1 MTKSFLPFLLFLV
14 LIGFTQT
21 VSAQNSDWWQAIGN
35 QAPGLLRNQQVNI
48 EARNGFYFKTDL
60 SVLQRLVQV
69 KKDGVFSLEIPDPKG
84 KKWTF
89 LLEDYEMMEA
99 PLQAKYPAIRTYQG
113 YAKGQP
119 TYRIHLTITAD
130 AWFAS
135 ISNGSQRWFVDPFA
149 RPNDALYQ
157 VYYQEDCLEDN
168 LMSCQVEAART
179 PAEEMTQLRATNEKI
194 EGTLRTFRLAVSASY
209 SYYDFFNSSREQTM
223 AAIISTVNRVNM
235 VFERDLAIRLVL
247 VANNDSLIVTDAN
260 SELFSRSSLA
270 GEDNQGFTDDII
282 GSENYDIG
290 HVFIG
295 NGGGGAVDLLG
306 SVCNNNF
313 KARGYVGLP
322 RPQGDVFDID
332 YVAHEIGHQFGANHT
347 FNGLDGGCFSQ
358 RTLRTS
364 FEPGAGTTIM
374 SYAGICGLDNITP
387 NTNDYFH
394 GGSIVEMNQFLTG
407 QNRQVCLEGI
417 SLQNQ
422 APQIVLEQ
430 DLLFIPTLT
439 PFELSAKVTDPE
451 NDQLTYNWEQID
463 AGNGA
468 SLGTYGSGNGPLF
481 RSYPPGN
488 TPTRVFPRLEDLL
501 ANDFQKPELLPNA
514 SRELNFQLTVRDNHP
529 NGGGLTWDRV
539 TYFVDGAAGPF
550 RLDNPG
556 TLIAGSNTVFRWDV
570 ANTNIAPV
578 NVDSVDLYLSTDGGL
593 NFDQPLGRFVND
605 GFAVALIPND
615 IATDSARFKL
625 KAVDNIF
632 FDVSD
637 LNNQIRPASPGDAF
651 ISLIEIE
658 ERMTFCAQDSIVL
671 PFYYNFFSPSDSIQI
686 GIAANIQ
693 GFNGVIETVENN
705 RFNLILTGGDQL
717 GSDIYPVEL
726 AVNLGQESADTVTF
740 TIDLIGTNTLLE
752 SNPTMPINGTDDIT
766 IQPIFA
772 WEGDL
777 LADFYQLELS
787 QDPLFQNVEYT
798 SPFIDGL
805 EWQLPNALEPQT
817 NYFWRITAIN
827 QSCDIRTTSPLQQ
840 FTTENIICRTY
851 MATDLP
857 VEFNSFPFIQSSI
870 QVAEDAVLVDV
881 NLLNI
886 TGTYDRPGGIDF
898 RIRSPEGPVL
908 VLLSRQDDC
917 TDGERF
923 SFSLDDNG
931 QSAIPCPNNQ
941 DATVKPEA
949 SLRTY
954 NGQNSAGRWTL
965 SIFDN
970 NGNGA
975 LESWA
980 LELCFGASG
989 VVNTTDV
996 QLAQMTG
1003 LDVFPNPVQNQVNF
1017 KSSSENI
1024 QAIRLLNTAGQ
1035 VVLSSLNLETPTAI
1049 ISTVGLVPGIYFYQV
1064 VFENGTRQSGK
1075 LVK

>member
-1 MTKSFLPFLLFLV
+1 MIKSFLPSFLFLV
-14 LIGFTQT
+14 LIGFTPT
-21 VSAQNSDWWQAIGN
+21 VGAQDSDWWQAIGN

-48 EARNGFYFKTDL
+48 EARTGFYFKTDL
-60 SVLQRLVQV
+60 VALQRLVQV
-69 KKDGVFSLEIPDPKG
+69 KKDGPFSLEIPDPKG
-84 KKWTF
+84 KNWTF
-89 LLEDYEMMEA
+89 LLEAYDMMEA
-99 PLQAKYPAIRTYQG
+99 PLRAKYPAIRTYQG
-113 YAKGQP
+113 YAKDQP

-135 ISNGSQRWFVDPFA
+135 VSSGSQRWFIDPFA
-149 RPNDALYQ
+149 RPNNALYQ

-168 LMSCQVEAART
+168 LMSCQVGAVRA
-179 PAEEMTQLRATNEKI
+179 PVDEMVQLRAANEKI

-209 SYYDFFNSSREQTM
+209 SYYDFFNKSREQTM

-235 VFERDLAIRLVL
+235 IFERDLAIRLVL
-247 VANNDSLIVTDAN
+247 VADNDSLIVTDAN
-260 SELFSRSSLA
+260 SELFTRSSLA
-270 GEDNQGFTDDII
+270 GQDNQGFTDGVI
-282 GSENYDIG
+282 GSDNYDIG

-295 NGGGGAVDLLG
+295 DGGGGAVDLLG
-306 SVCNNNF
+306 SVCNDNF
-313 KARGYVGLP
+313 KARAYVGLP

-358 RTLRTS
+358 RTLSTS

-387 NTNDYFH
+387 NANDYFH
-394 GGSIVEMNQFLTG
+394 GGSIVEINDFLND
-407 QNRQVCLEGI
+407 QRRQVCLESIGV
-417 SLQNQ
+417 QNQ
-422 APQIVLEQ
+422 APQVVLEE
-430 DLLFIPTLT
+430 DLLFIPILT
-439 PFELSAKVTDPE
+439 PFELSAQVTDPE
-451 NDQLTYNWEQID
+451 EDQLTYSWEQVD

-468 SLGTYGSGNGPLF
+468 LLGDYDTGDGPLF
-481 RSYPPGN
+481 RSYPPEN
-488 TPTRVFPRLEDLL
+488 SPTRVFPRLEDLL
-501 ANDFQKPELLPNA
+501 ANDFQKPELLPNS
-514 SRELNFQLTVRDNHP
+514 SRALNFQITVRDNHP
-529 NGGGLTWDRV
+529 NSGGVTWDRV
-539 TYFVDGAAGPF
+539 KYFVDGDAGPF
-550 RLDNPG
+550 RLDNPA
-556 TLIAGSNTVFRWDV
+556 TLLAGSNTVFRWNV
-570 ANTNIAPV
+570 ANTDVAPV

-593 NFDQPLGRFVND
+593 NFDQSLGRFVND
-605 GFAVALIPND
+605 GFAVAFIPSD

-625 KAVDNIF
+625 KAVGNIF

-637 LNNQIRPASPGDAF
+637 VNNQIRPASAEDTF
-651 ISLIEIE
+651 ISLIKIE
-658 ERMTFCAQDSIVL
+658 ERMTFCAQDSIIL
-671 PFYYNFFSPSDSIQI
+671 PFYYNFFSPSDSIPI
-686 GIAANIQ
+686 GITANIQ

-717 GSDIYPVEL
+717 NSDIYLVEL
-726 AVNLGQESADTVTF
+726 AINLGQEVADTLAF
-740 TIDLIGTNTLLE
+740 SIDLIGTNTQLE
-752 SNPTMPINGTDDIT
+752 TIPTMPVNGTEDLS

-772 WEGDL
+772 WEGDP

-798 SPFIDGL
+798 SPLIDGL
-805 EWQLPNALEPQT
+805 DWQLPNALEPQT

-827 QSCDIRTTSPLQQ
+827 QSCDLRTASSLQQ
-840 FTTENIICRTY
+840 FTTETIICRTY

-898 RIRSPEGPVL
+898 RLRSPEGPVL
-908 VLLSRQDDC
+908 ILLSRQDDC

-923 SFSLDDNG
+923 NFSLDDNG
-931 QSAIPCPNNQ
+931 QAAAPCPNNQ
-941 DATVKPEA
+941 AVTIQPEA

-954 NGQNSAGRWTL
+954 NGQNAKGRWTL

-975 LESWA
+975 LESWT

-996 QLAQMTG
+996 QLAQMPS
-1003 LDVFPNPVQNQVNF
+1003 LDVYPNPVQNQVNF
-1017 KSSSENI
+1017 SSSNENI

-1035 VVLSSLNLETPTAI
+1035 VVLSSLNLETQVAAIPT
-1049 ISTVGLVPGIYFYQV
+1049 VDLVPGIYFYQV